1 MKKAAMALWILLM
14 LIIGIFYFSSPAEAN
29 PYMLKPKYCHISI
42 RSPQNETYYSI
53 PVLLNFTTKN
63 SHFPEYS
70 YFYTIDGQSIQSGTW
85 VENVQILG
93 NETITNDTAFPYIEY
108 SSWGWAYLP
117 SLNEGTHNLT
127 LYSVN
132 HDNNYGDIE
141 TIHFNVEAQPK
152 VDSFPSTLIIASASL
167 IAAVCF
173 GFVIYFKKFHGNK
186 SL

>member
-1 MKKAAMALWILLM
+1 MKKTAIALWILLM
-14 LIIGIFYFSSPAEAN
+14 LVIGIFYFSTPAEAN

-42 RSPQNETYYSI
+42 QSPQNETYYSV

-70 YFYTIDGQSIQSGTW
+70 YFYTIDGQSLQSGTW

-108 SSWGWAYLP
+108 TSWGWAYLP
-117 SLNEGTHNLT
+117 SLNEGAHNLT

-141 TIHFNVEAQPK
+141 TIHFNVETQLK
-152 VDSFPSTLIIASASL
+152 VESFPTTLITAS
-167 IAAVCF
+167 V
-173 GFVIYFKKFHGNK
+173 FVVTVILTGLVVYFKRFHRDKNP
-186 SL
+186 